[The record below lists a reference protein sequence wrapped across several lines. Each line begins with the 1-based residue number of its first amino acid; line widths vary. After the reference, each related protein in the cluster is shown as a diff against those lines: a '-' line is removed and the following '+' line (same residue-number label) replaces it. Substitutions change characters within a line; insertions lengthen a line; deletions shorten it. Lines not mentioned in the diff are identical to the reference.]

1 MTCTQLAERVCSQ
14 KGCVASLTERQPT
27 SLVARSADVALTA
40 GVRSLR
46 VAFDGAAAARALF
59 SGELEAL
66 SAFGTRRYTAQA
78 MQVRVAGVAGRC
90 SAASWTRS
98 RPSAPAATLYR
109 RCRCHSQF
117 RIFAG
122 RCDGRQVY

>member
-1 MTCTQLAERVCSQ
+1 MAC
-14 KGCVASLTERQPT
+14 
-27 SLVARSADVALTA
+27 SADAALTA

-78 MQVRVAGVAGRC
+78 MQVMVPCSLRQWGRC
-90 SAASWTRS
+90 WCTGPDAMLLEHGCSWLLLLFS
-98 RPSAPAATLYR
+98 HCCCCACLFLQS
-109 RCRCHSQF
+109 S
-117 RIFAG
+117 
-122 RCDGRQVY
+122 

>member
-1 MTCTQLAERVCSQ
+1 
-14 KGCVASLTERQPT
+14 
-27 SLVARSADVALTA
+27 VARSADAALTA

-78 MQVRVAGVAGRC
+78 MQVLFRVLGVDSVFVAAG
-90 SAASWTRS
+90 
-98 RPSAPAATLYR
+98 
-109 RCRCHSQF
+109 
-117 RIFAG
+117 
-122 RCDGRQVY
+122 DG

>member
-1 MTCTQLAERVCSQ
+1 
-14 KGCVASLTERQPT
+14 
-27 SLVARSADVALTA
+27 VARSADAALTA

-78 MQVRVAGVAGRC
+78 MQVMVLCG
-90 SAASWTRS
+90 S
-98 RPSAPAATLYR
+98 RQSYGYGYSGSGQGAMLLFE
-109 RCRCHSQF
+109 H
-117 RIFAG
+117 
-122 RCDGRQVY
+122 